1 MASKNQEAAEKAVRK
16 SQQVNKAERTTEQVI
31 ADIGKNAAAGLS
43 VTSADILLLL
53 SEYRRQLSIV
63 ATRDFEIEA
72 QVKVIDVLTAKNDEF
87 RAVYEQENRSAT
99 IAMPVSEGPEFAA
112 CAPEVFTDAVATQS
126 ILNTTAP
133 RIV

>member
-16 SQQVNKAERTTEQVI
+16 SQQVNKAERTTEQII
-31 ADIGKNAAAGLS
+31 ADAGKNAAAGLS

-112 CAPEVFTDAVATQS
+112 RAPEVFVSDTVDATDMHS
-126 ILNTTAP
+126 
-133 RIV
+133 RS

>member
-16 SQQVNKAERTTEQVI
+16 SQQVNKAERTTEQII
-31 ADIGKNAAAGLS
+31 ADAGKNAAAGLS

-53 SEYRRQLSIV
+53 SHYRAALSTVAELGRQVL
-63 ATRDFEIEA
+63 D
-72 QVKVIDVLTAKNDEF
+72 LTAKNDEF

-112 CAPEVFTDAVATQS
+112 RAPEVFVSDTVDATDMHS
-126 ILNTTAP
+126 
-133 RIV
+133 RS

>member
-16 SQQVNKAERTTEQVI
+16 SQQVNKAERTTEQII
-31 ADIGKNAAAGLS
+31 ADAGKNAAAGLS

-53 SEYRRQLSIV
+53 SHYRAALSTIAELGRQVL
-63 ATRDFEIEA
+63 D
-72 QVKVIDVLTAKNDEF
+72 LTAKNDEF

-112 CAPEVFTDAVATQS
+112 RAPEVFVSDTVDATDMHS
-126 ILNTTAP
+126 
-133 RIV
+133 RS

>member
-16 SQQVNKAERTTEQVI
+16 SQQVNKAERTTEQII
-31 ADIGKNAAAGLS
+31 ADAGKNAAAGLS

-53 SEYRRQLSIV
+53 SHYRAALSTVAELGRQVL
-63 ATRDFEIEA
+63 D
-72 QVKVIDVLTAKNDEF
+72 LTAKNDEF

-112 CAPEVFTDAVATQS
+112 RAPEVFTDAVATP
-126 ILNTTAP
+126 AE
-133 RIV
+133 

>member
-16 SQQVNKAERTTEQVI
+16 SQQVNKAERTTEQII
-31 ADIGKNAAAGLS
+31 ADAGKNAAAGLS

-112 CAPEVFTDAVATQS
+112 RASEVFTDAVATQS